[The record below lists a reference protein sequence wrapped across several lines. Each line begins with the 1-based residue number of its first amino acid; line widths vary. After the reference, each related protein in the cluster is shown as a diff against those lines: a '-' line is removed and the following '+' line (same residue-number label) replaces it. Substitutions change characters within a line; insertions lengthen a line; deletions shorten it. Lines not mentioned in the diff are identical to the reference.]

1 MEIRS
6 ESLSDF
12 NLIPNS
18 ELSVGTETQSNRV
31 KQTGGFFWSKS
42 APNAICQKAIKA
54 AMDQKHDVVDFLV
67 MEGCLPSYAE
77 VDENKN
83 TLLHHI
89 GGDYSN
95 FDKYPA
101 IVDKILKD
109 PNVKDFINIQN
120 VDGNTPLHI
129 AAIAGNVD
137 MARRLHE
144 AGADLNIKNNG
155 DFQVAALTVDSDM
168 KSEVKSNNVASTES
182 IKDMVEKYI
191 ESPKKS
197 SPSHTSVGGS
207 PSKKSSVDTETF
219 LNQLTTKYTKQSGGN
234 NDPCDCD
241 CCNKPGEQKQSQSN
255 VILADTSV
263 GPDFDL
269 ASTDAQKGGC
279 NGLEFSD
286 IIPSPLLED
295 ITPSQVKQLG
305 FTRSQLI
312 RSGVSEKKA
321 IALTPHEDD
330 KPKNL
335 LKGGSYCDCDC
346 DCHYKEEPKKINV
359 ESFELPATVQ
369 SSVVPVTPVPSSSS
383 VSAVTPAYLPSSAS
397 KVKVG
402 SVPSSTV
409 IPAPVPSSASEVQ
422 LNPVPSFASIVT
434 PAPVPSSASKIGP
447 AASLAPANLPVTDEN
462 FQQLLAAMKGSHE
475 QQVLALEEAK
485 RLNLSDDLMQV
496 LLNVQ
501 KESIKRSNKGK
512 EEHDIKPNQLTPF
525 FLCLFRE
532 FGNRP
537 YYKPGGFKEGDK
549 VVDWK
554 SSTTDRDVVGTV
566 KGFIEPGQENE
577 TYVVKFDNNDEHIKA
592 YKYIVPYIDY
602 LYVKEK
608 CLTMKGGNLDPTMT
622 ETFLSDL
629 LVQLNGSTNLTGGAK
644 QSNKIKGT
652 RKLNFV
658 SEDAHYDRSS
668 QLSRMITN
676 QSNEIHKQVLEK
688 IVKFLPKLDKK
699 YAKFDESELE
709 DVGRNYKAV
718 LWQIV
723 KQNKDLVSNLDQS
736 NKLLELTTLKELKN
750 INPEDG
756 KKLREESRKRREERQ
771 KDKKP
776 KHQPKNKDVTEG
788 DYELSDT
795 SSDFV
800 PQRGGAYSQTSFS
813 FNVLS
818 E

>member
-168 KSEVKSNNVASTES
+168 KSEVKPNNVASTES

-207 PSKKSSVDTETF
+207 PAKKSSVDTETF

-241 CCNKPGEQKQSQSN
+241 CCNKPGEQKPSQSN
-255 VILADTSV
+255 VVVADTSV

-269 ASTDAQKGGC
+269 ASTEAQKGGC

-321 IALTPHEDD
+321 IALTPHEDVMPD
-330 KPKNL
+330 IHKDL

-346 DCHYKEEPKKINV
+346 DCHYKEAPKKINTD
-359 ESFELPATVQ
+359 SFALPA
-369 SSVVPVTPVPSSSS
+369 S
-383 VSAVTPAYLPSSAS
+383 
-397 KVKVG
+397 
-402 SVPSSTV
+402 
-409 IPAPVPSSASEVQ
+409 VPSSASEVQ
-422 LNPVPSFASIVT
+422 LNPVPSFASLVT

-447 AASLAPANLPVTDEN
+447 AASLAPTNPLVTDEI
-462 FQQLLAAMKGSHE
+462 FQQLLAAMKGSHD

-496 LLNVQ
+496 LLNAQ
-501 KESIKRSNKGK
+501 KESINRSNNGK
-512 EEHDIKPNQLTPF
+512 EDHDIKPTQLSPL
-525 FLCLFRE
+525 FLCLFRN
-532 FGNRP
+532 FGGRP
-537 YYKPGGFKEGDK
+537 YYKPGSFKEGDQ

-554 SSTTDRDVVGTV
+554 SSTVDRDVVGTV
-566 KGFIEPGQENE
+566 KGFMELGQQNE
-577 TYVVKFDNNDEHIKA
+577 TYIVNFGKNDEHIKA
-592 YKYIVPYIDY
+592 YKYIVPANEYFA
-602 LYVKEK
+602 VKQN
-608 CLTMKGGNLDPTMT
+608 CLNMKGGNLDPTMT
-622 ETFLSDL
+622 ESFLSDL

-658 SEDAHYDRSS
+658 SEDAHHDRSS

-736 NKLLELTTLKELKN
+736 NKLLELTNLKELKN